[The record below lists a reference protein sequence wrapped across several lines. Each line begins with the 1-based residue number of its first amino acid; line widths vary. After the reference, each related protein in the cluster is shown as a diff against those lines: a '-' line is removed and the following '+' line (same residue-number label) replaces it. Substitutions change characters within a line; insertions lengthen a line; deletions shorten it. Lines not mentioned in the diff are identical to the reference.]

1 MPRKPKRQPGASL
14 ETAKENRTMTNPLD
28 GKKDDQNVWVEN
40 LKSGDSVY
48 RSDWSGDAFPMT
60 GNGLAG
66 SVISVPVK
74 VAKEAYF
81 RRSVSRGAIQLLT
94 DDQAASREEELTFV
108 DDSEAIV
115 DRTMEALEKGAS
127 ESGSRYKNKNLTD
140 DGSEGKSVTARE
152 VWTRKPAEAPGQV
165 RRSSASESSGRAA
178 EDITAPAIASD
189 EVPDGPIP
197 AIITETVK
205 EGEWRS

>member
-14 ETAKENRTMTNPLD
+14 EPAKENRIMSNPLD

-48 RSDWSGDAFPMT
+48 RSDRSGDAFPMT

-81 RRSVSRGAIQLLT
+81 RRAVSRGAMHLLT
-94 DDQAASREEELTFV
+94 DDQAAAREEELVFV
-108 DDSEAIV
+108 DDSEAVV

-127 ESGSRYKNKNLTD
+127 ESGSRYKRKDLTD
-140 DGSEGKSVTARE
+140 DGSEGKSIPARQ
-152 VWTRKPAEAPGQV
+152 VWKRESTKGPSTV
-165 RRSSASESSGRAA
+165 RRS
-178 EDITAPAIASD
+178 DIKAPAVPLD

-197 AIITETVK
+197 AIITETVR
-205 EGEWRS
+205 EGEWQSDTGE